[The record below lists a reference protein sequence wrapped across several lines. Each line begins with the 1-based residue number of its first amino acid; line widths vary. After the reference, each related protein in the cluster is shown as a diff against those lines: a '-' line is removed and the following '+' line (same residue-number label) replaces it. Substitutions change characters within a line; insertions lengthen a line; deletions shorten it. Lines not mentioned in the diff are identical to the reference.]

1 MATWEDGPEY
11 APLERPDRFSLPDV
25 PPLEPAPPVEQPA
38 AAPGDRPHFAGPQAP
53 VVPLAT
59 LVPTVAEQRDPATP
73 FSVVSSTLTS
83 MDSAWGA
90 AHWSPPTQ
98 PPITSA
104 GAPSPWPAVG
114 QASPLAPPVG
124 GPPASAWSPTTN
136 TPWPAPS
143 VSPAPPS
150 QLAPIYPPSG
160 AAPLYPPSQPIPMSP
175 GSGPAQLPGG
185 YPSPGTP
192 GWFGPGPASE
202 QQYGPARVDA
212 RQIFDA
218 ATPGL
223 CICLAIGGFIFLLAP
238 VTLGVAAALS
248 SRVSV
253 AKEQVRRTFR
263 IALGVL
269 GFFALLGALNNDGT
283 FGGWWSLVGGWALVI
298 SWVVLIITLTLVY
311 RALKNAPPGPTYPP
325 YSSNWG

>member
-11 APLERPDRFSLPDV
+11 APLERPDGFSLPDV
-25 PPLEPAPPVEQPA
+25 PPLEPAPPVEQLA
-38 AAPGDRPHFAGPQAP
+38 AAPQDRPHFAGPQA
-53 VVPLAT
+53 VVAALAT
-59 LVPTVAEQRDPATP
+59 LVPVVAEQRDPATP
-73 FSVVSSTLTS
+73 FTVVSSTLTS

-90 AHWSPPTQ
+90 AHWSPPAG
-98 PPITSA
+98 PPIPVA
-104 GAPSPWPAVG
+104 GAQSPWPAVG
-114 QASPLAPPVG
+114 HPSPMALPVA
-124 GPPASAWSPTTN
+124 GPAAGWDPATN
-136 TPWPAPS
+136 TPWPVPS
-143 VSPAPPS
+143 VS
-150 QLAPIYPPSG
+150 
-160 AAPLYPPSQPIPMSP
+160 
-175 GSGPAQLPGG
+175 PGG

-202 QQYGPARVDA
+202 QQYVPARVDA
-212 RQIFDA
+212 RQVFDA

-269 GFFALLGALNNDGT
+269 GFFALVGALNNDGT